1 MKFSNPR
8 KIAILDVG
16 STTAKWYFVNNNGD
30 CETLTSEGFNPTYQ
44 DKVPDGFF
52 TDSIRKLLKEIDR
65 VVYYGTGVI
74 SQQAVKVVKNIFQP
88 YHIRSIEVYSDILGA
103 ARACCNDKV
112 GIVAILGTGSNAI
125 YFDGSDVHVGIPS
138 MGYIIGDHGSGSYI
152 GKKLLEFYFTRQMPE
167 DIARIF
173 EVEFDLSRSV
183 VLQEVYSD
191 TGAKYLAGFAPF
203 LNSGIQ
209 HEWIDQ
215 FITEILKTFI
225 NIYLVPLVSS
235 ENIPIHFVGSIAYNF
250 RNLLSDII
258 KEKGLVLG
266 KVLETP
272 GLELVNYHTNII

>member
-1 MKFSNPR
+1 M
-8 KIAILDVG
+8 G
-16 STTAKWYFVNNNGD
+16 STTAKWYFVNVNGD
-30 CETLTSEGFNPTYQ
+30 CDTLTSAGFNPTYQ

-52 TDSIRKLLKEIDR
+52 TDSIKILLLEIDR
-65 VVYYGTGVI
+65 VIYYGTGVT
-74 SQQAVKVVKNIFQP
+74 SQQAVKVVKNIFQR
-88 YHIRSIEVYSDILGA
+88 YQIGSIEVYSDILA
-103 ARACCNDKV
+103 AGRACCNDKS

-152 GKKLLEFYFTRQMPE
+152 GKKLLEFYFTKQMPE
-167 DIARIF
+167 DLSSIF
-173 EVEFDLSRSV
+173 EVEFDLSRSM
-183 VLQEVYSD
+183 VLQQVYSD
-191 TGAKYLAGFAPF
+191 VGAKYLAHFAPF
-203 LNSGIQ
+203 LNSVIQ
-209 HEWIDQ
+209 HIWIDQ
-215 FITEILKTFI
+215 FMTEVFNTFI

-272 GLELVNYHTNII
+272 GPELVNYHTKII